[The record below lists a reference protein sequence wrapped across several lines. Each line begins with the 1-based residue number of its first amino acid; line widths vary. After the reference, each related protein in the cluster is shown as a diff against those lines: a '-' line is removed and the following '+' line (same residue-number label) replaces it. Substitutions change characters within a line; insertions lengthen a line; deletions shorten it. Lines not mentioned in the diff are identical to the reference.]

1 MDRRFRFAPIRIS
14 GDKWHITGS
23 LIEAAAGSDAEV
35 FDSPV
40 GCQSRGVTEP
50 AGESCQKP
58 ERLLTEGVC
67 AQKRLP
73 SSAFRETADA
83 TSLGEGGWVIR

>member
-14 GDKWHITGS
+14 GDNWHITGS

-50 AGESCQKP
+50 WVAGSAGSAAAGESCH
-58 ERLLTEGVC
+58 R
-67 AQKRLP
+67 R
-73 SSAFRETADA
+73 
-83 TSLGEGGWVIR
+83 